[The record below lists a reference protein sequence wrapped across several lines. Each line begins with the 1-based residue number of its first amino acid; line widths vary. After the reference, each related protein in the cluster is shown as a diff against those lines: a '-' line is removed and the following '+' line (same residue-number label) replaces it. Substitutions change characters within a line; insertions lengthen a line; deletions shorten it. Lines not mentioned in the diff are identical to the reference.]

1 MNLVIGATGSLGG
14 HIAHRLL
21 KSEKPVRA
29 LVRERSDYSALQS
42 GGAEVALGDLKN
54 PRSLQ
59 RACVGARRIV
69 ATATA
74 AVRGGEDTAESVDRQ
89 GYTNLIAAAVE
100 AGVRQFI
107 FVSAHGFSADSPVD
121 LVRAKVHTEEA
132 LKASGLNYTILRPAL
147 FMEAW
152 ISTILG
158 SQLQLGPK
166 VVVLGD
172 PDRRIPFVG
181 ASNVTDL
188 AIAVLGNASAER
200 ASFPLSSQV
209 VSYRQVIEWIG
220 DATDREIS
228 IESVPPDT
236 RLPGLPPTVLELW
249 SWLTTGAM
257 EPIETV
263 EVAVKFGLALES
275 VQSFIERTFGKTSS
289 T

>member
-29 LVRERSDYSALQS
+29 LVREGSEYSALQS
-42 GGAEVALGDLKN
+42 GGAQVALGDLKN
-54 PRSLQ
+54 TRSLQ
-59 RACVGARRIV
+59 RACVGARRII

-74 AVRGGEDTAESVDRQ
+74 AVRGGEDTADSVDRQ
-89 GYTNLIAAAVE
+89 GYSHLIAAAVE

-121 LVRAKVHTEEA
+121 LVRAKVDTEEA

-152 ISTILG
+152 ISMILG

-172 PDRRIPFVG
+172 PDQRLPFVCT
-181 ASNVTDL
+181 SNVTDL

-200 ASFPLSSQV
+200 TSLPLSSQA
-209 VSYRQVIEWIG
+209 VSYRQVIEWMG
-220 DATDREIS
+220 QATDREIA

-236 RLPGLPPTVLELW
+236 QLPGLPPTVLELW
-249 SWLTTGAM
+249 SWLATGTM

-275 VQSFIERTFGKTSS
+275 VQSFIDRTFGKTSS